1 MAEFPPYQGHF
12 KQTTMIIYNIT
23 TKLTW
28 AIAED
33 WLAWQKQK
41 HIPEMLNSGL
51 IMEYKI
57 FRLLEQ
63 DEEEGPTFTMQF
75 FFTSW
80 ENYDTYIRVF
90 AASLKEQALSLWND
104 QFIAFNTVMQ
114 LVN

>member
-1 MAEFPPYQGHF
+1 
-12 KQTTMIIYNIT
+12 MIVYNIT

-33 WLAWQKQK
+33 WLAWQKK
-41 HIPEMLNSGL
+41 EHIPEMLNTGL
-51 IMEYKI
+51 ITEYKI

-75 FFTSW
+75 FFASW

-90 AASLKEQALSLWND
+90 AAALKAQALSLWND
-104 QFIAFNTVMQ
+104 QFIAFKTVMQ